1 MFNKK
6 ITKAFT
12 LLELIVVIVVL
23 GILAMLDVPTFNTVK
38 EKSADSVANKN
49 ASAVQRD
56 YNAQAALA
64 QSDPSIVPS
73 ATGAWVINGT
83 SYSYTAP
90 AGNTGQNV
98 VASKASGGS
107 GGGGTVIESGSI
119 NNMQFT
125 YGRDANWNVDIS
137 TMMVSFY
144 NGGSTIGAVGDYF
157 TLTNLTLKS
166 GCSSS
171 YSCIDQSLL
180 SLFEN
185 QPLLITTKAN
195 SMGAVYSF
203 EFSNAQLNALQNMDA
218 YAQLFAV
225 EGTFTITR

>member
-6 ITKAFT
+6 ILKAFT

-23 GILAMLDVPTFNTVK
+23 GILAMLAVPTFNTVK

-83 SYSYTAP
+83 SYSYTAT

-98 VASKASGGS
+98 TATKASSGGS
-107 GGGGTVIESGSI
+107 GGGGSSGFSNTVTQSDLQTNRANFPGALCAYVNGSWAP
-119 NNMQFT
+119 
-125 YGRDANWNVDIS
+125 ANSITLTCTS
-137 TMMVSFY
+137 
-144 NGGSTIGAVGDYF
+144 GAVTTAMSSITAGTQIKFTFGDSDNATTPTGTATY
-157 TLTNLTLKS
+157 T
-166 GCSSS
+166 
-171 YSCIDQSLL
+171 LL
-180 SLFEN
+180 STTLSNYGAFSEVY
-185 QPLLITTKAN
+185 LI
-195 SMGAVYSF
+195 
-203 EFSNAQLNALQNMDA
+203 MDA
-218 YAQLFAV
+218 PLVGA
-225 EGTFTITR
+225 GTHVIKIEY